1 MVFHQNNI
9 QPMSSTPFG
18 SHNCWM
24 ISPQLSHALRLA
36 GLRWRPVSGDLFVI
50 SREGFEGDVFTVSDM
65 TIEAHEY
72 ETGTV
77 LGFNGTTEWALNSVA
92 LDDALWM
99 PAEHQ
104 LRALLGSTFRSL
116 RRIRRDDPERAGAEQ
131 ADEDGL
137 LVEDSYEVEIVLA
150 GQTRVFVAVDA
161 ADAYAGALLDL
172 IGASS
177 GGLEA
182 DLG

>member
-1 MVFHQNNI
+1 
-9 QPMSSTPFG
+9 
-18 SHNCWM
+18 M
-24 ISPQLSHALRLA
+24 ISPQLSQALRLA
-36 GLRWRPVSGDLFVI
+36 GLRWRPVSGDLFMI

-72 ETGTV
+72 DTGTV
-77 LGFNGTTEWALNSVA
+77 LGFNGTTEWALDSVA

-104 LRALLGSTFRSL
+104 LRALLGATFRSL
-116 RRIRRDDPERAGAEQ
+116 RNAGSGGFGGGSGAL
-131 ADEDGL
+131 DEDGL
-137 LVEDSYEVEIVLA
+137 LVEESYEVEIVVS
-150 GQTRVFVAVDA
+150 GQARVFVAVDA
-161 ADAYAGALLDL
+161 ADAYAGALLEL
-172 IGASS
+172 IGASG